1 MELRLTKQ
9 FVFDMAHALAGYD
22 GKCSNIHGHTYRFF
36 VTVAGNPITDPSSP
50 KAGMVMDFGVLKRIV
65 NETVVEHFDHALVL
79 NQSAA
84 FDNMLDTKLIRL
96 PFQPTTENLLLHFS
110 RLLEGKLPPGVRL
123 VSLKLFETET
133 SCAELI
139 F

>member
-1 MELRLTKQ
+1 MELRITKQ
-9 FVFDMAHALAGYD
+9 FVFDMAHALTGYD

-36 VTVAGNPITDPSSP
+36 VTVAGDPMTDPSSP

-110 RLLEGKLPPGVRL
+110 RLLEGKLPDGVRL

>member
-9 FVFDMAHALAGYD
+9 FTFDMAHALTGYD
-22 GKCSNIHGHTYRFF
+22 GKCSNIHGHTYRFY
-36 VTVAGNPITDPSSP
+36 VTVAGSPITDPASP
-50 KAGMVMDFGVLKRIV
+50 KAGMVIDFGVLKQIV
-65 NETVVEHFDHALVL
+65 NETVVEPFDHALVL
-79 NQSAA
+79 NQSAG
-84 FDNMLDTKLIRL
+84 FDNALNTKLIVL

-110 RLLEGKLPPGVRL
+110 RLLEGKFPSGVRI
-123 VSLKLFETET
+123 VSMKLFETET